1 MRFNRTTAAVLLV
14 AASIPAFA
22 AVPWSSAPSC
32 EQIAREALYTL
43 SLPGDWDADEAQP
56 ALDRALL
63 ADSVRSTGA
72 SPRAAASAQLANFAM
87 TLRDIRY
94 RHGGRS
100 PKTGFDCSG
109 FVQYVFAHSLG
120 VELPDTSL
128 TQFEDGTGVA
138 RADLQTGDLVFFHI
152 RGERIS
158 HVGIYLDHGR
168 FIHSPSTG
176 KRVRVDDLADSY
188 WAKRYA
194 GARRP
199 NALILSS

>member
-1 MRFNRTTAAVLLV
+1 
-14 AASIPAFA
+14 
-22 AVPWSSAPSC
+22 
-32 EQIAREALYTL
+32 
-43 SLPGDWDADEAQP
+43 
-56 ALDRALL
+56 
-63 ADSVRSTGA
+63 
-72 SPRAAASAQLANFAM
+72 
-87 TLRDIRY
+87 
-94 RHGGRS
+94 
-100 PKTGFDCSG
+100 
-109 FVQYVFAHSLG
+109 

-152 RGERIS
+152 RGKRIS

>member
-1 MRFNRTTAAVLLV
+1 MPFNRTSAAVLLV

-22 AVPWSSAPSC
+22 AAPWSAPPNC

-43 SLPGDWDADEAQP
+43 SLPGDWDADAVPP
-56 ALDRALL
+56 ALDPAVL
-63 ADSVRSTGA
+63 ADSARRIES

-100 PKTGFDCSG
+100 PQTGFDCSG

-120 VELPDTSL
+120 VELPDTSV
-128 TQFEDGTGVA
+128 TQFQDGAGVA
-138 RADLQTGDLVFFHI
+138 RSDLQTGDLVFFHI
-152 RGERIS
+152 RGKRIS